1 MSLRESVGLAL
12 TSLRANSMRSLLTL
26 LGVIIGIASVITI
39 LTLGQSLKSQTA
51 ASLEQAGASDYT
63 VQVQARPDP
72 GTPENEAAGPP
83 VADAVK
89 DPDDRISAEMIDQ
102 LSAIFGDRITGVSVG
117 DSSYVSGTMTAG
129 GRTHATTLKGV
140 NPDYLTLK
148 NITLAQGR
156 ALSDDDV
163 QGDRSVA
170 VISPAA
176 VTELFGGDARS
187 ALGQEIE
194 FEGDQGFTSLVVV
207 GVYADEATLVTA
219 GLLREESQMFDINLL
234 DGGEDFEL
242 VAAGSGGGGGG
253 GGEETTEDPGPGEP
267 GGPPAEAVETTY
279 AGGQHAWSYGAPE
292 SSKKLVIIGNGS
304 GSAGQQLWASISTAE
319 TALADTQVIW
329 VDGVS
334 TAADVDAILAAPH
347 TYIIV
352 PVAVPIGG
360 PYAGQYI
367 SNLPG
372 QSSPGTFWWGH
383 GQELVGDDITEAI
396 PHYIATYGG

>member
-1 MSLRESVGLAL
+1 VSLRESVGLAL
-12 TSLRANSMRSLLTL
+12 TSLRANTMRSLLTL

-72 GTPENEAAGPP
+72 GTPESEAAGPP
-83 VADAVK
+83 VADVIK

-102 LSAIFGDRITGVSVG
+102 LSATFGDRITDVSVG

-140 NPDYLTLK
+140 NPDHLTLK

-207 GVYADEATLVTA
+207 GVYADET
-219 GLLREESQMFDINLL
+219 
-234 DGGEDFEL
+234 GG
-242 VAAGSGGGGGG
+242 GIMSGGPAPRRSTSPTRWNNGSRRA
-253 GGEETTEDPGPGEP
+253 PEP
-267 GGPPAEAVETTY
+267 GTASP
-279 AGGQHAWSYGAPE
+279 
-292 SSKKLVIIGNGS
+292 S
-304 GSAGQQLWASISTAE
+304 GSTPPTARPDRSDRTCRGSST
-319 TALADTQVIW
+319 
-329 VDGVS
+329 
-334 TAADVDAILAAPH
+334 
-347 TYIIV
+347 
-352 PVAVPIGG
+352 GG
-360 PYAGQYI
+360 TPTTPTTGR
-367 SNLPG
+367 
-372 QSSPGTFWWGH
+372 
-383 GQELVGDDITEAI
+383 
-396 PHYIATYGG
+396 